1 MKVHLQKESVLDAIL
16 VELEKIGKVVNVK
29 GTIDDFEVE
38 FEKDLTSTEL
48 TTLTTTFQKLNWKV
62 KEVE

>member
-1 MKVHLQKESVLDAIL
+1 LKVHLQKESVLDAIL

-62 KEVE
+62 KEAE

>member
-48 TTLTTTFQKLNWKV
+48 TTLNTTFQKLNWKV